1 MRKPLITYSFL
12 ITIVLLSCQGSTV
25 FREFRKFENYTWERF
40 DKITF
45 NIPIEEEGIIADINL
60 SIRYLE
66 QYPYVD
72 LPMNIILSTPT
83 GEERIIEK
91 TMIIKDVDG
100 NFKGKVAGSYWDLEE
115 LLWGNFIFNKTGNYT
130 VEIENLNPRPGIPAL
145 VDIGLIVKK

>member
-1 MRKPLITYSFL
+1 MRKSLITQSLL
-12 ITIVLLSCQGSTV
+12 ISIVLLSCQGSTV

-72 LPMNIILSTPT
+72 LPMNIILSTPS

-91 TMIIKDVDG
+91 TVIMKDADG
-100 NFKGKVAGSYWDLEE
+100 TFKGKVAGSYWDLEE
-115 LLWGNFIFNKTGNYT
+115 LLWDNFIFNKTGNYT